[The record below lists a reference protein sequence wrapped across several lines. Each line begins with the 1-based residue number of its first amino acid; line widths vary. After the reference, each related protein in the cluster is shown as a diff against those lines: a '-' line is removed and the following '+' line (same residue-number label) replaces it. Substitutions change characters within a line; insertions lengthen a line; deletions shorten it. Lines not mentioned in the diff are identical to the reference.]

1 MMAPVL
7 ALLATIGF
15 LVALVNLF
23 RAKPSQQR
31 QAQKLVLFF
40 GYASL
45 AFLVV
50 LPSVVPVGGGQW

>member
-1 MMAPVL
+1 MMAL
-7 ALLATIGF
+7 IFALLTTLGF
-15 LVALVNLF
+15 VAALVNLL

-50 LPSVVPVGGGQW
+50 LPSVIPVGGGL